1 MAASD
6 INMQAAKQVDI
17 RTRPTETQ
25 WNVTILQSIARVWEK
40 SPSEEP
46 IEQEAEMN
54 FNWVAMLGAWRR
66 ISAGSRRWF
75 DEAIR
80 LRGQAEAVYFGDD

>member
-1 MAASD
+1 MERDDSPEHRARLG
-6 INMQAAKQVDI
+6 K
-17 RTRPTETQ
+17 
-25 WNVTILQSIARVWEK
+25 VTLR
-40 SPSEEP
+40 EP
-46 IEQEAEMN
+46 IVQEAEMN

-80 LRGQAEAVYFGDD
+80 LRGQAEAVYFGDDGDWKWSSATNDRGPF